1 MDIFIIV
8 ILVIAA
14 VLLFMVELCI
24 IPGISLASFAAV
36 TCLVIANYLAYVDL
50 GITGFIITLVISLA
64 AILITVIMFMKSK
77 TLDRISL
84 KQTIDSSVE
93 NLKMPSVKVGDQG
106 TTTTRLALVGYA
118 DMDGKIVEVTSCD
131 GFLSAKTAIVV
142 ERITDGTI
150 YVRKQ

>member
-1 MDIFIIV
+1 MDLFIIV

-14 VLLFMVELCI
+14 IALFMVELFI

-36 TCLVIANYLAYVDL
+36 TCLVVANYLAYVDL
-50 GITGFIITLVISLA
+50 GVTGFVITLIVSLLATLATIVIFLR
-64 AILITVIMFMKSK
+64 SK
-77 TLDRISL
+77 TLDRIAL

-93 NLKMPSVKVGDQG
+93 NLKMPSVKVGDIG
-106 TTTTRLALVGYA
+106 VTTTRLALVGYA

-131 GFLSAKTAIVV
+131 GFLSAKTPVVV

>member
-1 MDIFIIV
+1 MDIFIIIV
-8 ILVIAA
+8 LIIAA
-14 VLLFMVELCI
+14 ILFFMIELFI
-24 IPGISLASFAAV
+24 IPGISLASFAAL
-36 TCLVIANYLAYVDL
+36 TCLVIANYLAYTDL
-50 GITGFIITLVISLA
+50 GMVGFLITFIISLA
-64 AILITVIMFMKSK
+64 AILITVIVFMKSK

-93 NLKMPSVKVGDQG
+93 NLKMTNVKVGDKG
-106 TTTTRLALVGYA
+106 VTTTRLALVGYA

-131 GFLSAKTAIVV
+131 GFLNAKAEIVV